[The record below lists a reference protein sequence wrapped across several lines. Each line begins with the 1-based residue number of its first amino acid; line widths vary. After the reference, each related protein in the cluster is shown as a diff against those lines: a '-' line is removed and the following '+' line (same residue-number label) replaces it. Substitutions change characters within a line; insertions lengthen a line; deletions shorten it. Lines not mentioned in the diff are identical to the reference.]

1 MGEECVEGTTST
13 PTPTPTP
20 TQEEK
25 IETLLPQAGRLTSKE
40 FKAEVLMPQ
49 ELSVFNRTFWNLWLM
64 KLFRNIASVKYQWL
78 LFLYIPTIW
87 GMFHI
92 NEKTNAPWISSM
104 EGLAFLGGGFL
115 TLATSRLIAQSSL
128 IEDSESINTLN
139 TDK

>member
-1 MGEECVEGTTST
+1 MDEECTEGT
-13 PTPTPTP
+13 TP
-20 TQEEK
+20 TQEDK

-40 FKAEVLMPQ
+40 FESQVLLPQ

-128 IEDSESINTLN
+128 IEDSESINTIN
-139 TDK
+139 ADK

>member
-1 MGEECVEGTTST
+1 MGEECTEGTEGTEVTT
-13 PTPTPTP
+13 PS
-20 TQEEK
+20 QEEK
-25 IETLLPQAGRLTSKE
+25 IETLLPQSGRLTSKE
-40 FKAEVLMPQ
+40 FESQVLMPQ

-92 NEKTNAPWISSM
+92 NEKTNSPWISSM

-128 IEDSESINTLN
+128 VEDSESINNIN

>member
-1 MGEECVEGTTST
+1 MGEECTEGTEGA
-13 PTPTPTP
+13 TP

-40 FKAEVLMPQ
+40 FESQVLLPQ

-64 KLFRNIASVKYQWL
+64 KIFRNIASVKYQWL
-78 LFLYIPTIW
+78 LFLYVPVIW
-87 GMFHI
+87 GMFHL
-92 NEKTNAPWISSM
+92 NEKTGAPWITAM
-104 EGLAFLGGGFL
+104 EGLTFLGGGFI

-128 IEDSESINTLN
+128 VEDSESINTIN